1 MSDVATIDSNTNVAG
16 DVFKAG
22 NVVSLY
28 IHGSGL
34 AIAQVLGVLNSGFHP
49 NTAFVIIPVFDSSS
63 PYNPVVGY
71 IWIHSSGRIEKY
83 GSSGGEYAY
92 GTFVVDE

>member
-1 MSDVATIDSNTNVAG
+1 MSDVATIGSGTNVAG

-49 NTAFVIIPVFDSSS
+49 KTAYVIMPVFDSSS
-63 PYNPVVGY
+63 PYNPVVGS
-71 IWIHSSGRIEKY
+71 IWIHSNGRIEKY